1 MDKEK
6 RITQIANRYTPP
18 LDLDAVRARFTTRPV
33 PAGDDRALH
42 RGFMLAT
49 GDGTPYERLEH
60 GQIYHRGLTR
70 PALSR
75 KHRLRLRRPG
85 RN

>member
-18 LDLDAVRARFTTRPV
+18 LDLDAVRARFTTKPTS
-33 PAGDDRALH
+33 
-42 RGFMLAT
+42 LARSGARHLVT
-49 GDGTPYERLEH
+49 GGHSPYRRLEH
-60 GQIYHRGLTR
+60 GQIICNGVR
-70 PALSR
+70 PAMSR
-75 KHRLRLRRPG
+75 KHRLRLRRQG